1 MATHIKTIVC
11 GPGGGGAHRTRAR
24 ARTQARNTFVAPFPG
39 EAPHFR
45 PVWDNAF
52 RAGRRGGVG
61 GWCPDV
67 ERSAHGKG
75 ARAST

>member
-24 ARTQARNTFVAPFPG
+24 ARTQARGNTFVAPFPG

-52 RAGRRGGVG
+52 RAGGEEGWVGGV
-61 GWCPDV
+61 
-67 ERSAHGKG
+67 RM
-75 ARAST
+75 